1 MSRNAFHALAGILLV
16 AWLVSASVFT
26 VKETELAIKF
36 RLREIVAT
44 DYEPG
49 LRFMI
54 PWVET
59 VQKFDRRVLTR
70 NYPAEPFLT
79 SEGKILNVDF
89 FVKWRVA
96 DVGKYYLA
104 TNGDEEAAA
113 GRLAEIVKDGLKGVI
128 ARRMI
133 QQVVAAERAEFIGD
147 ILQFSGASVSQLGI
161 TLVDVR
167 VKRIDLPDEVS
178 ESVYFRMRQNFARQ
192 ASQLRAEGDEQ
203 AQRIRAEA
211 ERERTELLANGNRD
225 AEIIRG
231 EGDAQ
236 AAETYARAYQRYP
249 EFFSLHRSLQAYRNS
264 LGQQNDVLVIAP
276 KGEFFKYF
284 KQPGGGGK

>member
-1 MSRNAFHALAGILLV
+1 MSRSLLHAVV
-16 AWLVSASVFT
+16 AALIVLWVASAAVFT

-44 DYEPG
+44 DFEPG
-49 LRFMI
+49 LHFKI
-54 PWVET
+54 PWVEQ
-59 VQKFDRRVLTR
+59 VQKFDRRVLTK

-89 FVKWRVA
+89 FVKWRVT
-96 DVGKYYLA
+96 DVGRYYLA
-104 TNGDEEAAA
+104 TNGDEETASL
-113 GRLAEIVKDGLKGVI
+113 RLAEIVKDGLKGVI
-128 ARRMI
+128 ARRTI

-147 ILQFSGASVSQLGI
+147 ILQSSGQSVGQLGL

-167 VKRIDLPDEVS
+167 VKRIDLPEEVS
-178 ESVYFRMRQNFARQ
+178 ESVYNRMRQNFARQ

-211 ERERTELLANGNRD
+211 ERERTELLASGNRD
-225 AEIIRG
+225 AEVIRG

-236 AAETYARAYQRYP
+236 AAKTYARAYQRYP
-249 EFFSLHRSLQAYRNS
+249 DFYSLYRSLEAYRNS
-264 LGQQNDVLVIAP
+264 IGQPNDVLVIAP
-276 KGEFFKYF
+276 DGEFFKYL
-284 KQPGGGGK
+284 KQPSR

>member
-1 MSRNAFHALAGILLV
+1 MSGRTMPYLIGAVLALWLLSG
-16 AWLVSASVFT
+16 ALFQ

-36 RLREIVAT
+36 RLREIVKA

-49 LRFMI
+49 LHFMI
-54 PWVET
+54 PLINDA
-59 VQKFDRRVLTR
+59 QKFDRRVLTR
-70 NYPAEPFLT
+70 NYPAEQFLT

-89 FVKWRVA
+89 YVKWRVS
-96 DVGKYYLA
+96 DVVQYYLS
-104 TNGDEEAAA
+104 TGGDEEAAA
-113 GRLAEIVKDGLKGVI
+113 LRLAEIVKDGLKGVI
-128 ARRMI
+128 AKRTI

-147 ILQFSGASVSQLGI
+147 ILQFAGRSVGQLGL

-178 ESVYFRMRQNFARQ
+178 ESVYNRMRQNFARQ

-211 ERERTELLANGNRD
+211 ERERTELVAIGNRD
-225 AEIIRG
+225 AEVIRG

-236 AAETYARAYQRYP
+236 SAATYARAYQRYP
-249 EFFSLHRSLQAYRNS
+249 DFYSFHRSLQAYRNS
-264 LGQQNDVLVIAP
+264 LGQPNDVLVIAP
-276 KGEFFKYF
+276 EGEFFKYL
-284 KQPGGGGK
+284 KQSGR

>member
-1 MSRNAFHALAGILLV
+1 MSRGALHGLIGALLV
-16 AWLVSASVFT
+16 AWLASAAVFT

-36 RLREIVAT
+36 RLREIVAA
-44 DYEPG
+44 DFEPG
-49 LRFMI
+49 LHFKI
-54 PWVET
+54 PWIET

-70 NYPAEPFLT
+70 GYPAEPFLT

-89 FVKWRVA
+89 FVKWRVT
-96 DVGKYYLA
+96 DVGQYFLA
-104 TNGDEEAAA
+104 TAGDEEAAA

-128 ARRMI
+128 AKRTI

-147 ILQFSGASVSQLGI
+147 ILQFAGGSVSQLGV

-167 VKRIDLPDEVS
+167 VKRIDLPEEVS
-178 ESVYFRMRQNFARQ
+178 ESVYNRMRQNFARQ

-211 ERERTELLANGNRD
+211 ERERTELLANANRD
-225 AEIIRG
+225 AEVIRG

-236 AAETYARAYQRYP
+236 AALTYARAYQRYP
-249 EFFSLHRSLQAYRNS
+249 EFYSLHRSLEAYRKS
-264 LGQQNDVLVIAP
+264 IGQPNDVLVIAP

-284 KQPGGGGK
+284 KQSGR

>member
-1 MSRNAFHALAGILLV
+1 MNSNLFRVVLVALAA
-16 AWLVSASVFT
+16 AWLLSASIFT

-36 RLREIVAT
+36 RLREIVET
-44 DYEPG
+44 DFEPG
-49 LRFMI
+49 LHFMI
-54 PWVET
+54 PWINA

-89 FVKWRVA
+89 FVKWRVS
-96 DVGKYYLA
+96 DVGDYYLA

-128 ARRMI
+128 AKRTI

-147 ILQFSGASVSQLGI
+147 ILQFSGRSVSQLGL

-167 VKRIDLPDEVS
+167 VKRIDLPEEVS
-178 ESVYFRMRQNFARQ
+178 ESVYNRMRQNFARQ
-192 ASQLRAEGDEQ
+192 ASQLRAEGDEL
-203 AQRIRAEA
+203 AQLIRAEA
-211 ERERTELLANGNRD
+211 ERERTELLAGGNRD

-236 AAETYARAYQRYP
+236 SAAIYARAYNRYP
-249 EFFSLHRSLQAYRNS
+249 DFYSLHRSLEAYRNS
-264 LGQQNDVLVIAP
+264 IGQPNDILVLAP
-276 KGEFFKYF
+276 KGEFFKYL
-284 KQPGGGGK
+284 KQPGR